1 MKYHKR
7 QAGFTPTPNSK
18 SYGGSSQSERGFT
31 LVEIVVAT
39 TIFAIVATAM
49 MALFNYTLKINRR
62 AEALR
67 QATQGIRNFT
77 EYIVKIVRNGQID
90 YGIEKDLSGLNSAVG
105 PCTPP
110 SALGQTT
117 YSSKENRLG
126 LYSEDGS
133 ERLCLYLGNAAGTYV
148 GSGIYNGKT
157 LVLQKDASFNQ
168 ILNPPYFEIENLMF
182 LIRPREDPYYDP
194 PAPPPGCPGSCTPE
208 GRQPFVSIIMKAIAK
223 LPTGEVQ
230 PIYYQTTISSDKYD
244 IPNE

>member
-1 MKYHKR
+1 MWKIKNR
-7 QAGFTPTPNSK
+7 KTTWASGLPASLK
-18 SYGGSSQSERGFT
+18 SGAGFT

-39 TIFAIVATAM
+39 GIFAIVAVAM

-77 EYIVKIVRNGQID
+77 EYIVKIVRNGKID
-90 YGIEKDLSGLNSAVG
+90 YGVRPDLTGVNTSIG
-105 PCTPP
+105 PCTGPQP
-110 SALGQTT
+110 SGLGNET
-117 YSSKENRLG
+117 YEEKDNRLG

-133 ERLCLYLGNAAGTYV
+133 ERLCLYLGNTAGAYV

-157 LVLQKDASFNQ
+157 LVLQKGASFNQ

-182 LIRPREDPYYDP
+182 LIRPLEDPYYDP
-194 PAPPPGCPGSCTPE
+194 PAPPPPCPGSCTPE
-208 GRQPFVSIIMKAIAK
+208 GRQPFVSIIIKAIAK